1 MGTVTRRDFTRTSI
15 ALGVTTALGS
25 MRVLGANDR
34 VAMGLIGCGGRG
46 SQVTDQ
52 FLRMPDAA
60 VVAVADVYE
69 PFRERA
75 LAAVKAGA
83 FTRPTAGGSAPNA
96 NPGVI
101 GLKDFRQLL
110 DRKDVDAVV
119 IATPDHW
126 HALMAVTALRSGK
139 DVYVEKP
146 LSLVLR
152 EGRIM
157 IDEARRT
164 QRVCAVGSQQRSGAH
179 YIEAVRLIREG
190 AIGTVHHVHAGM
202 TRNAMPGF
210 VARELRGGLTDALDW
225 DMWLGPAPKVPFDPF
240 RAIYHFRWF
249 WDYSGGQ
256 MTNWGAHHLDIA
268 RWALGARAPKAV
280 AGFGGRYAIKDGG
293 ETPDVQQVLYQFL
306 AEPSSTA
313 RPSGHAAPTDVG
325 ASKTASG
332 VVTWSTREVNEGD
345 RAGLVFYGTKGT
357 LDLARSGYTIRPET
371 WTGDADGTTGKRA
384 PAIEAREVK
393 GGNLDEQHVRNFLD
407 CVKSRQRPNAD
418 VEEGH
423 LSAVL
428 CHLGNLATRL
438 GRSLT
443 WDAEHERVVGDT
455 EANALLT
462 KAYRKPWTLEG
473 L

>member
-1 MGTVTRRDFTRTSI
+1 MTNMTRREFSRTSI

-25 MRVLGANDR
+25 LRVVGANDR
-34 VAMGLIGCGGRG
+34 VAIGLIGCGGRG
-46 SQVTDQ
+46 SQVGDRV
-52 FLRMPDAA
+52 LAMPDASIT
-60 VVAVADVYE
+60 AVADVYQ

-75 LAAVKAGA
+75 LAAVKAGT
-83 FTRPTAGGSAPNA
+83 FSKTPAGAATPGPIPAAPA
-96 NPGVI
+96 TGVT
-101 GLKDFRQLL
+101 DFRRLL
-110 DRKDVDAVV
+110 DRSDVDAVV

-126 HALMAVTALRSGK
+126 HALMAVAALRAGK

-152 EGRIM
+152 EGRVIV
-157 IDEARRT
+157 DEARRT
-164 QRVCAVGSQQRSGAH
+164 NRVCAVGSQQRSGAH
-179 YIEAVRLIREG
+179 YIEAVRLMREG

-210 VARELRGGLTDALDW
+210 VARELRGGLTNALDW
-225 DMWLGPAPKVPFDPF
+225 DLWLGPAPKIPFDPF

-268 RWALGARAPKAV
+268 RWAIGARAPTAV

-293 ETPDVQQVLYQFL
+293 ETPDVQQVLYRF
-306 AEPSSTA
+306 
-313 RPSGHAAPTDVG
+313 DDC
-325 ASKTASG
+325 
-332 VVTWSTREVNEGD
+332 VVSWSTREVNEGD
-345 RAGLVFYGTKGT
+345 RAGLVFHGTKGT

-371 WTGDADGTTGKRA
+371 WTGDDATGASTRRA
-384 PAIEAREVK
+384 PAIAGREVK

-407 CVKSRQRPNAD
+407 CVKSRQKPNAD
-418 VEEGH
+418 VEEAH

-428 CHLGNLATRL
+428 CHLGNLSTRL
-438 GRSLT
+438 GRSLA
-443 WDAEHERVVGDT
+443 WDAVNERVTGDA
-455 EANALLT
+455 EANAMLT
-462 KAYRKPWTLEG
+462 KAYRTPWSLEG

>member
-1 MGTVTRRDFTRTSI
+1 MGTLTRRDFTRTSI

-46 SQVTDQ
+46 SQVADRFLKMTD
-52 FLRMPDAA
+52 AS

-75 LAAVKAGA
+75 LAAVKAGT
-83 FTRPTAGGSAPNA
+83 FTRTPAAAAGAGSAAAAGGTDGSGPGANA
-96 NPGVI
+96 AVI
-101 GLKDFRQLL
+101 GVKDFRQVL
-110 DRKDVDAVV
+110 DRKDVDAVI

-126 HALMAVTALRSGK
+126 HALMAVAALGAGK

-152 EGRIM
+152 EGRI
-157 IDEARRT
+157 IVDEARRT
-164 QRVCAVGSQQRSGAH
+164 KRVCAVGSQQRSGAH
-179 YIEAVRLIREG
+179 YAEAVRLIREG
-190 AIGTVHHVHAGM
+190 AIGAVHHVHAGM

-225 DMWLGPAPKVPFDPF
+225 DLWLGPAPKVPFDPF

-293 ETPDVQQVLYQFL
+293 ETPDVQQVLYQFDS
-306 AEPSSTA
+306 A
-313 RPSGHAAPTDVG
+313 
-325 ASKTASG
+325 
-332 VVTWSTREVNEGD
+332 VVSWSTREVNEAD
-345 RAGLVFYGTKGT
+345 RAGLVFHGTKGT

-384 PAIEAREVK
+384 PATQSREVK
-393 GGNLDEQHVRNFLD
+393 GANLDEQHVRNFLE

-423 LSAVL
+423 LSAVM
-428 CHLGNLATRL
+428 CHLGNLSTRL

-443 WDAEHERVVGDT
+443 WDAERERIAGDD

>member
-1 MGTVTRRDFTRTSI
+1 M
-15 ALGVTTALGS
+15 
-25 MRVLGANDR
+25 
-34 VAMGLIGCGGRG
+34 
-46 SQVTDQ
+46 TD
-52 FLRMPDAA
+52 AS

-75 LAAVKAGA
+75 LAAVKAGT
-83 FTRPTAGGSAPNA
+83 FTRTPAAATAGAGSAAGAGGADATSSGANA
-96 NPGVI
+96 AVV
-101 GLKDFRQLL
+101 GLKDFRQVL
-110 DRKDVDAVV
+110 DRKDVDAVI

-126 HALMAVTALRSGK
+126 HALMAVAALRAGK

-152 EGRIM
+152 EGRVM
-157 IDEARRT
+157 VDEARRT
-164 QRVCAVGSQQRSGAH
+164 KRVCAVGSQQRSGAH

-202 TRNAMPGF
+202 TRNAIPGF

-280 AGFGGRYAIKDGG
+280 AGFGGRYAVKDGG
-293 ETPDVQQVLYQFL
+293 ETPDVQQVLYQFD
-306 AEPSSTA
+306 SS
-313 RPSGHAAPTDVG
+313 
-325 ASKTASG
+325 
-332 VVTWSTREVNEGD
+332 VVSWSTREVNEGD

-357 LDLARSGYTIRPET
+357 LNLARSGYTIRPET

-384 PAIEAREVK
+384 PAMEAREVK

-407 CVKSRQRPNAD
+407 CVKSRQKPNAD

-423 LSAVL
+423 LSAVM
-428 CHLGNLATRL
+428 CHLGNLSTRL

-443 WDAEHERVVGDT
+443 WDAEHERVVGDN

>member
-1 MGTVTRRDFTRTSI
+1 MSNMTRREFTRTSI
-15 ALGVTTALGS
+15 ALGAATALGS

-46 SQVTDQ
+46 SQVADR
-52 FLRMPDAA
+52 FLKMQDASM
-60 VVAVADVYE
+60 VAVSDVYA
-69 PFRERA
+69 PFQERA
-75 LAAVKAGA
+75 LAAVKAGT
-83 FTRPTAGGSAPNA
+83 FTSAPAGGTNGGGASSASGTPNA
-96 NPGVI
+96 SVLGV
-101 GLKDFRQLL
+101 KDFRQLL
-110 DRKDVDAVV
+110 DRKDIDAVIV
-119 IATPDHW
+119 ATPDHW
-126 HALMAVTALRSGK
+126 HAYMAVAALRAGK

-157 IDEARRT
+157 VDETRKSK
-164 QRVCAVGSQQRSGAH
+164 QICAVGSQQRSGAH
-179 YIEAVRLIREG
+179 YAEAVKLIREG
-190 AIGTVHHVHAGM
+190 GIGTVHHVHAGM

-249 WDYSGGQ
+249 WNYSGGQ

-268 RWALGARAPKAV
+268 RWAIGAKAPTAV

-293 ETPDVQQVLYQFL
+293 ETPDVQQVLYQFK
-306 AEPSSTA
+306 
-313 RPSGHAAPTDVG
+313 DC
-325 ASKTASG
+325 
-332 VVTWSTREVNEGD
+332 VVSWSTREVSEGEG
-345 RAGLVFYGTKGT
+345 AGLVFYGTKGT
-357 LDLARSGYTIRPET
+357 LNLARAGYKITPET
-371 WTGDADGTTGKRA
+371 WTGQDPADPKKKWAAAT
-384 PAIEAREVK
+384 EAREVK
-393 GGNLDEQHVRNFLD
+393 GANLDEQHVRNFLD

-423 LSAVL
+423 LSAVM
-428 CHLGNLATRL
+428 CHLGNLSTRL

-443 WDAEHERVVGDT
+443 WDSVKERVTNDD
-455 EANALLT
+455 EANKLLT
-462 KAYRKPWTLEG
+462 ASYRKPWVLEG